1 MRSRWGKAALI
12 AVVRV
17 ASTAFPGWAFAA
29 STAATPSPAPTAGTA
44 YRDYLATPTSGANS
58 ATVET
63 VGAAECG
70 KQISARQG
78 NWACFETAG
87 KTASSAPSGA
97 SAAAAATSYCTNGGC
112 YQRYDDFHADY
123 QSTQLTWGY
132 GSQPLGIE
140 SHYVNIQL
148 TGASAQAKAVT
159 YRNSSATSNVFF
171 TGDLINAAPGA
182 VGTSVSGSFSLYS
195 AGAVAA
201 NTSKSW
207 SPNGYKIYDNTQ
219 FDHSVVNQFSWE
231 KTGYEGYWYVYVKS
245 ISAHTNV
252 RNSTSALYRFRSP
265 ISTSLPA
272 TPYSSGFN
280 TG

>member
-1 MRSRWGKAALI
+1 MRNKWGRAALV
-12 AVVRV
+12 AVVCV
-17 ASTAFPGWAFAA
+17 ASTAFSGSALAA
-29 STAATPSPAPTAGTA
+29 STAAQAPTSGTA
-44 YRDYLATPTSGANS
+44 YRDYLATPAGAAS
-58 ATVET
+58 SVTVET

-87 KTASSAPSGA
+87 KVASAAPPGA
-97 SAAAAATSYCTNGGC
+97 SAAAAATSYCNNGGC

-148 TGASAQAKAVT
+148 TGASSQAKAVT
-159 YRNSSATSNVFF
+159 YRNSTATSNVFF

-182 VGTSVSGSFSLYS
+182 VGSSVSGAFSLYS
-195 AGAVAA
+195 AGSVAA

-219 FDHSVVNQFSWE
+219 FDHSLVNQFSWE
-231 KTGYEGYWYVYVKS
+231 KTGYQGYWYVYVKS
-245 ISAHTNV
+245 ISAHTDV

-265 ISTSLPA
+265 ISTSLPS